1 MAKIKKDSEER
12 RSVILLQKILKR
24 NFKGSY
30 GVAKSKVHLDKL
42 ILCAEFDLEYHYFSK
57 EAPNLKQNRW
67 YREDSEGRIVEWP
80 VKEYLK
86 CFSERRKANCP
97 PEGDPDPENIK
108 GAHKLYSKVNNT
120 LQQMRKILRH
130 INFETKEYC
139 KTPINSENDIKWVFD
154 NQDGEYIYN
163 PTFNFNIEPYVEKYL
178 MILHGVSLTK
188 KAQSLP
194 TISIKN
200 NRNSKLDNSQEN
212 LMVSMNNLHENML
225 MALAPYL
232 KDMPPREVENYLEEH
247 VFSKLRASTNK
258 TIYDKN
264 LKDKISLIISICDA
278 KPRGWLKRCINLLDE
293 ITYEYKDFVSPL
305 VYSDLLIFNANF
317 ITKYGLTDNFKQHKK
332 LPVTWITAI
341 GNIYKQAIEI
351 ARANMSYET
360 EIKYLLEYATFL
372 YDNRQFHL
380 AGRYYW
386 DALRLCHNTFDL
398 DNFNSKKANA
408 DALYYLALYHEELN
422 ELTKAQEGYEASLEL
437 RRELAEMQD
446 KYRGDVAKTLNN
458 LGNLYKTLFEYDK
471 AEKCLSESYEI
482 YKYISKGDPKY
493 KIHRVISRRNLAL
506 VLYLQGNYHQALN
519 EINGALKTISELAQ
533 KDPNEYNCDLA
544 YLLLDYAI
552 LYSKK
557 NNYIE
562 TNDKYNKALNL
573 FSELAILNPH
583 KHRGRLAWT
592 LNTYVIFHHMDN
604 LYTTTALD
612 YYTKALEMYEELSQ
626 EFTIA
631 YDSSIGRA
639 LNLLGDI
646 YYRLKDYEKSEG
658 LQTRAYDIYSKLAKE
673 NPSKYDT
680 NTAWTLNLLAI
691 TYYSKGLKEQAIKAN
706 QTATKIYETALSKGT
721 NTHTVALE
729 WSKSIYN
736 LLLNDSPIEFD
747 CSIKAMD
754 IYISDL
760 LRRSRRH
767 LL

>member
-12 RSVILLQKILKR
+12 RAVILLQKILKR

-30 GVAKSKVHLDKL
+30 GVAKSKVHLDMVV
-42 ILCAEFDLEYHYFSK
+42 LCAEFDLEYYKLSK

-67 YREDSEGRIVEWP
+67 YRENSNGQIVEWP
-80 VKEYLK
+80 AKEYLK
-86 CFSERRKANCP
+86 YICEKKKVPRLNKVERDEDEK
-97 PEGDPDPENIK
+97 K
-108 GAHKLYSKVNNT
+108 FYKLLDKVNNT
-120 LQQMRKILRH
+120 LRQLRNILRH
-130 INFETKEYC
+130 INFQTDEYC
-139 KTPINSENDIKWVFD
+139 KTLINSEDDIKWILD
-154 NQDGEYIYN
+154 EMNGEYFYN
-163 PTFNFNIEPYVEKYL
+163 PTFDIEPYIDKHL
-178 MILHGVSLTK
+178 MVKHGVSLTK

-194 TISIKN
+194 TMSTEN
-200 NRNSKLDNSQEN
+200 NGKRKLDNSQEN
-212 LMVSMNNLHENML
+212 LIMSMNNFLENML
-225 MALAPYL
+225 MELSPYL
-232 KDMPPREVENYLEEH
+232 KDMSPREAENYLEECLY
-247 VFSKLRASTNK
+247 SKLRASTNK
-258 TIYDKN
+258 SIYDKN
-264 LKDKISLIISICDA
+264 LKNKVSSIISYCDS
-278 KPRGWLKRCINLLDE
+278 KPSGWLKKCINLLDK
-293 ITYEYKDFVSPL
+293 ITYEYKDFVSPS
-305 VYSDLLIFNANF
+305 VYADLLIFNANF
-317 ITKYGLTDNFKQHKK
+317 IAKYGLTENFKQHKK

-341 GNIYKQAIEI
+341 DNIYNQAIEI
-351 ARANMSYET
+351 VMANGFDET
-360 EIKYLLEYATFL
+360 GIKYLLERATFL
-372 YDNRQFHL
+372 YDNRQFHI
-380 AGRYYW
+380 AGKYYW
-386 DALRLCHNTFDL
+386 DALRLCDKTFDL
-398 DNFNSKKANA
+398 NKINSKKASA

-422 ELTKAQEGYEASLEL
+422 ELTKAQEGYESSLKF

-482 YKYISKGDPKY
+482 YKNLSKGDAKY
-493 KIHRVISRRNLAL
+493 TIYRVISRRNLAL
-506 VLYLQGNYHQALN
+506 VLYLQGNYNQAFN
-519 EINGALKTISELAQ
+519 EINGALKTISEMAQ

-544 YLLLDYAI
+544 YLLLDYAT

-562 TNDKYNKALNL
+562 TNAKYNQALNL
-573 FSELAILNPH
+573 FRELAKLNPH

-612 YYTKALEMYEELSQ
+612 YFTKALEMYEEISH
-626 EFTIA
+626 EFSIA

-646 YYRLKDYEKSEG
+646 YYRLQDYEKSVE
-658 LQTRAYDIYSKLAKE
+658 LQARAYDIYSKLAKE

-691 TYYSKGLKEQAIKAN
+691 THYSQGLKEQAIKEN
-706 QTATKIYETALSKGT
+706 LKATKIYETLAKGT
-721 NTHTVALE
+721 NTHTVSLE

-736 LLLNDSPIEFD
+736 LLLNDSHIDFD
-747 CSIKAMD
+747 CSIQSMD

>member
-1 MAKIKKDSEER
+1 MTKIKKDSEER
-12 RSVILLQKILKR
+12 RKVILLQKILKR

-57 EAPNLKQNRW
+57 DAPNLKQSRW
-67 YREDSEGRIVEWP
+67 YREDSSGKIVEWP
-80 VKEYLK
+80 VKEYLE
-86 CFSERRKANCP
+86 CFSERKKANCP
-97 PEGDPDPENIK
+97 PEGEPDPDNIN
-108 GAHKLYSKVNNT
+108 GAQTLYNKVSQA
-120 LQQMRKILRH
+120 LQDLRRILRH
-130 INFETKEYC
+130 INFETGEYC
-139 KTPINSENDIKWVFD
+139 KNEINSPNDIKWIID
-154 NQDGEYIYN
+154 KKDGEYIYN
-163 PTFNFNIEPYVEKYL
+163 LTFDIEPYIDKYL
-178 MILHGVSLTK
+178 MVQHGVSLTK

-194 TISIKN
+194 SMSTE
-200 NRNSKLDNSQEN
+200 NSRRRKLDNSQEN

-225 MALAPYL
+225 MELATYL
-232 KDMPPREVENYLEEH
+232 KDLSPKEVENYLEENLY
-247 VFSKLRASTNK
+247 SKLRASTNK

-264 LKDKISLIISICDA
+264 LKDKVSSIISYCDS
-278 KPRGWLKRCINLLDE
+278 KPHGWLKKCINLLDK
-293 ITYEYKDFVSPL
+293 ITFEYKDYVSPL

-317 ITKYGLTDNFKQHKK
+317 IAKYGLTDSFKQHKK
-332 LPVTWITAI
+332 LPATWMTAI

-351 ARANMSYET
+351 TRTNLSYET

-372 YDNRQFHL
+372 YDNRQFHI
-380 AGRYYW
+380 AGKYYW
-386 DALRLCHNTFDL
+386 DALILCQNTFDL
-398 DNFNSKKANA
+398 DNPNRKKAYA

-422 ELTKAQEGYEASLEL
+422 ELTKAQEGYESSLKL
-437 RRELAEMQD
+437 RRELAEMHD
-446 KYRGDVAKTLNN
+446 NYKGDVAKTLNN
-458 LGNLYKTLFEYDK
+458 LGNLYKTLFEYGK

-482 YKYISKGDPKY
+482 YKYISRGNAKY

-506 VLYLQGNYHQALN
+506 VLYLQGNYYQALS

-533 KDPNEYNCDLA
+533 MEPNEYNCDLA
-544 YLLLDYAI
+544 YLLLDYAT

-562 TNDKYNKALNL
+562 TNAKYNQALNL
-573 FSELAILNPH
+573 FRELAKLNPH

-604 LYTTTALD
+604 RYTTTALD
-612 YYTKALEMYEELSQ
+612 YFTKALEMYEELSQ
-626 EFTIA
+626 EFTVA

-639 LNLLGDI
+639 LNLLGNI
-646 YYRLKDYEKSEG
+646 YYRLQDYEKSEE

-706 QTATKIYETALSKGT
+706 QTATKIYEATLSKGT

-736 LLLNDSPIEFD
+736 LLLNDSSIEFD

>member
-1 MAKIKKDSEER
+1 MAKIKKNSEER
-12 RSVILLQKILKR
+12 RAVILLQKILKR

-67 YREDSEGRIVEWP
+67 YREDSNGRIVEWP

-86 CFSERRKANCP
+86 CFSERRKANRP
-97 PEGDPDPENIK
+97 PEGDPDPDNIK
-108 GAHKLYSKVNNT
+108 GAHTLYDKVNNT
-120 LQQMRKILRH
+120 LQQMKRILRH
-130 INFETKEYC
+130 INFETGEYC
-139 KTPINSENDIKWVFD
+139 KTEINSKGDIKWIIN
-154 NQDGEYIYN
+154 NQDEEYIYY
-163 PTFNFNIEPYVEKYL
+163 PTFNIEPYIDKHL
-178 MILHGVSLTK
+178 MVQHGVSLTK

-194 TISIKN
+194 TISIES
-200 NRNSKLDNSQEN
+200 NRNGKLDNSQEN
-212 LMVSMNNLHENML
+212 LIVSMKNLHENML
-225 MALAPYL
+225 MALAPHL
-232 KDMPPREVENYLEEH
+232 KDMSPREIENYLDEH

-258 TIYDKN
+258 TIYEKN
-264 LKDKISLIISICDA
+264 LKDKISSIISFCDS
-278 KPRGWLKRCINLLDE
+278 KPRGWLKKCINLLDE

-341 GNIYKQAIEI
+341 DNIYDQAIKI
-351 ARANMSYET
+351 AMANGSYET

-372 YDNRQFHL
+372 YDNRHFHI
-380 AGRYYW
+380 AGKYYW
-386 DALRLCHNTFDL
+386 DALKLCENTFDL
-398 DNFNSKKANA
+398 NNPNSKKAYA

-422 ELTKAQEGYEASLEL
+422 ELTKAQEGYESSLKL
-437 RRELAEMQD
+437 RRELADIQN

-471 AEKCLSESYEI
+471 AKKCLSESYEI
-482 YKYISKGDPKY
+482 YKYMSRSDAKY

-544 YLLLDYAI
+544 YLLLDYAT

-562 TNDKYNKALNL
+562 TNAKYNQALNL
-573 FSELAILNPH
+573 FRELAILNPH

-604 LYTTTALD
+604 LYINTALD
-612 YYTKALEMYEELSQ
+612 YFTKALEMYEELSQ

-646 YYRLKDYEKSEG
+646 YYRQQDYEKSEE
-658 LQTRAYDIYSKLAKE
+658 LQAKAYDIYSKLAKV

-691 TYYSKGLKEQAIKAN
+691 THYSQGLKGQAIKEN
-706 QTATKIYETALSKGT
+706 QKATKIYETALAKGT
-721 NTHTVALE
+721 NTHTSALE

-736 LLLNDSPIEFD
+736 LLLNDYPIDFY
-747 CSIKAMD
+747 CLIQAMD

>member
-1 MAKIKKDSEER
+1 M
-12 RSVILLQKILKR
+12 
-24 NFKGSY
+24 
-30 GVAKSKVHLDKL
+30 
-42 ILCAEFDLEYHYFSK
+42 
-57 EAPNLKQNRW
+57 
-67 YREDSEGRIVEWP
+67 
-80 VKEYLK
+80 
-86 CFSERRKANCP
+86 
-97 PEGDPDPENIK
+97 
-108 GAHKLYSKVNNT
+108 
-120 LQQMRKILRH
+120 
-130 INFETKEYC
+130 
-139 KTPINSENDIKWVFD
+139 
-154 NQDGEYIYN
+154 
-163 PTFNFNIEPYVEKYL
+163 
-178 MILHGVSLTK
+178 
-188 KAQSLP
+188 
-194 TISIKN
+194 
-200 NRNSKLDNSQEN
+200 
-212 LMVSMNNLHENML
+212 
-225 MALAPYL
+225 
-232 KDMPPREVENYLEEH
+232 
-247 VFSKLRASTNK
+247 
-258 TIYDKN
+258 
-264 LKDKISLIISICDA
+264 
-278 KPRGWLKRCINLLDE
+278 
-293 ITYEYKDFVSPL
+293 
-305 VYSDLLIFNANF
+305 
-317 ITKYGLTDNFKQHKK
+317 
-332 LPVTWITAI
+332 
-341 GNIYKQAIEI
+341 
-351 ARANMSYET
+351 
-360 EIKYLLEYATFL
+360 
-372 YDNRQFHL
+372 
-380 AGRYYW
+380 
-386 DALRLCHNTFDL
+386 
-398 DNFNSKKANA
+398 
-408 DALYYLALYHEELN
+408 ALYHEELN

-446 KYRGDVAKTLNN
+446 KYRCDVAKTLNN

-471 AEKCLSESYEI
+471 AGKCLSESYEI

-706 QTATKIYETALSKGT
+706 QTATKIYETALSKGP

-736 LLLNDSPIEFD
+736 LLLTDSPID
-747 CSIKAMD
+747 LNCSSQAMD